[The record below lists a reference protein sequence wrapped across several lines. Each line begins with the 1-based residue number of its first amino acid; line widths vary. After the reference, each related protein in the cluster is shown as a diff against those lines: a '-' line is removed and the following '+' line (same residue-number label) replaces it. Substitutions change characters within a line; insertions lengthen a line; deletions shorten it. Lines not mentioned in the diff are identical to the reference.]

1 MGVPPLQ
8 GHDKARRYKNPDEAR
23 VKDLVS
29 AIIATQAKFLTSFEM
44 ERDERKARMTAI
56 QQGQYII
63 EQWYQKIMK
72 K

>member
-1 MGVPPLQ
+1 
-8 GHDKARRYKNPDEAR
+8 
-23 VKDLVS
+23 
-29 AIIATQAKFLTSFEM
+29 M
-44 ERDERKARMTAI
+44 ERDERKARMTAL